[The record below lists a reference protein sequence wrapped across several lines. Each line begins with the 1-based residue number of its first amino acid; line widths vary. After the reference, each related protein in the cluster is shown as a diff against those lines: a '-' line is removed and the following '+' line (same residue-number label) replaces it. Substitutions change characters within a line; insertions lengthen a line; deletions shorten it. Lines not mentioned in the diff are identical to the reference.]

1 MTLNFPLPSAH
12 ASLLQWNNDDKTAWN
27 KLTVDA
33 QAMSRRIDNPGLSA
47 EINQRARAVLASERP
62 ELHPELA
69 DRKICR
75 AIVTLWSGDR
85 RLAEATLRAPVLQTV
100 CENGSF
106 TRLFTFALANVYFAY
121 FDRLDDWDVG
131 LFAMTAERLQQAVSQ
146 QSTAHTRDV
155 LFAVRARPELT
166 ISSDAPSA
174 IAQLALE
181 QDRDLPAVMKD
192 AGLGDYATG
201 RYAEA
206 ARQQLYLDRIAE
218 ADPQQSY
225 DWLSDLCQSEIAD
238 APASGGRRFG
248 HLVLE
253 AMTNHRTDNP
263 SRDWEST
270 ILKIG
275 DDPRARG
282 TVNWNKWWARIPLEN
297 VQRVIAWLSGED
309 IRLFLEAVEVYGRKN
324 HNSDLLRMFSD
335 RERFL
340 KGLLE
345 LNMVKETRL
354 FAGPSARSAIRQIMG
369 TDLRTS
375 ITPIIGGNYGS
386 TAVIFMNCGD
396 FHIVE
401 GSHNFKMRV
410 LRGDPPEIMSD
421 WKMARIDNYSFL
433 NGVERDRRYGEDF
446 VSLTHNVHKKWIS
459 DALLFIE
466 QAGQYVPPE
475 DVMTAETY
483 QNVSATRPLPVR
495 PKNWRRPNRR
505 GQ

>member
-1 MTLNFPLPSAH
+1 MTLDFPLPSAN
-12 ASLLQWNNDDKTAWN
+12 ASILRWSSHDMTAWD
-27 KLTVDA
+27 KLAVDA
-33 QAMSRRIDNPGLSA
+33 QAISRRIDNPGLSA
-47 EINQRARAVLASERP
+47 ETSQRARAVLTSEHP
-62 ELHPELA
+62 ELHPELD

-75 AIVTLWSGDR
+75 AIVTLWSRDR
-85 RLAEATLRAPVLQTV
+85 RLAEETMRTQILQTV
-100 CENGSF
+100 CDNGSF
-106 TRLFTFALANVYFAY
+106 TRLFTFALANVYFTY
-121 FDRLDDWDVG
+121 FDHLDDWDQG
-131 LFAMTAERLQQAVSQ
+131 LFPMMAERLQQAVSQ
-146 QSTAHTRDV
+146 QSTVHSRDV
-155 LFAVRARPELT
+155 LFAVRERPEVV
-166 ISSDAPSA
+166 IGKDAPGA
-174 IAQLALE
+174 IARLALE
-181 QDRDLPAVMKD
+181 QDRDLPSVMRD
-192 AGLGDYATG
+192 AGLGDYAKG
-201 RYAEA
+201 QYAEA
-206 ARQQLYLDRIAE
+206 ARQLLYLDRIAN

-225 DWLSDLCQSEIAD
+225 DWLSDLCQSDIAD
-238 APASGGRRFG
+238 ASASGGRRFG

-253 AMTNHRTDNP
+253 AMTDHRTDSP
-263 SRDWEST
+263 SREWEST

-282 TVNWNKWWARIPLEN
+282 TVNWNKWWARIPPEN

-309 IRLFLEAVEVYGRKN
+309 IRLFLEAVEVFGRKN
-324 HNSDLLRMFSD
+324 HKSDLLRMFSD

-345 LNMVKETRL
+345 LKMVRETRL
-354 FAGPSARSAIRQIMG
+354 FAGPSARTAIRQIMG

-375 ITPIIGGNYGS
+375 ITPIIGGNYSS

-421 WKMARIDNYSFL
+421 WKMARIDNYSFQL
-433 NGVERDRRYGEDF
+433 GIERDRRYGEDY

-483 QNVSATRPLPVR
+483 QNVSATKPLPVR
-495 PKNWRRPNRR
+495 PKNWRRPSQ
-505 GQ
+505 GEE